1 MEYQQLNNIHTTL
14 VYQFDIVYVSH
25 LYAVR
30 NATLYKSKFICIVF
44 SYYSHC
50 PKSYM
55 LLTVF
60 SPKRHKCSLHSMYT

>member
-14 VYQFDIVYVSH
+14 VYQFGHSIHH

-44 SYYSHC
+44 S
-50 PKSYM
+50 
-55 LLTVF
+55 
-60 SPKRHKCSLHSMYT
+60 